1 MVKKLYY
8 RNDSSCKS
16 SFKEP
21 LKPSEAKKQIVQFC
35 NGKLDRYKIPA
46 KVILM
51 TESEYSERFKKKRL

>member
-1 MVKKLYY
+1 MVVVAKV
-8 RNDSSCKS
+8 R
-16 SFKEP
+16 FKEP